1 MKRKNGPRHTEVFH
15 EAEYGQGRA
24 PHHAFYL
31 RRRGDKTVW
40 YTPEEAAAL
49 YKALGQA
56 LARYRNEVTEHTDER
71 CVHRISVYG
80 RREGPFEVYRIS
92 GWGDDKRNDGPGTVK
107 INRSVIIGAAS
118 FVLPATC
125 AGAWFL
131 LKPGVL
137 GTCLEGVST
146 ILLWVFLSRWAKKVR
161 AREKKRNRPVC
172 RRWREGPAGYVCGGR
187 QARER
192 PADECRA
199 RVRCS
204 SGRPRH
210 GCRFN
215 RKNR

>member
-31 RRRGDKTVW
+31 RRRGDKTVR

-80 RREGPFEVYRIS
+80 RREGPFEVYRMIS
-92 GWGDDKRNDGPGTVK
+92 GWG
-107 INRSVIIGAAS
+107 
-118 FVLPATC
+118 
-125 AGAWFL
+125 
-131 LKPGVL
+131 
-137 GTCLEGVST
+137 E
-146 ILLWVFLSRWAKKVR
+146 
-161 AREKKRNRPVC
+161 E
-172 RRWREGPAGYVCGGR
+172 PAGGTCGGR
-187 QARER
+187 QAQER

-199 RVRCS
+199 RARCPS
-204 SGRPRH
+204 MRPRH